1 MIASDNKIY
10 RINSFP
16 FLLTSQSMVNLD
28 PIEKVRVALRGFGI
42 FICLACTVL
51 IVAEVLLLQLDFKG

>member
-16 FLLTSQSMVNLD
+16 FLLASQSMVNLV
-28 PIEKVRVALRGFGI
+28 PIEKVRVALSGI
-42 FICLACTVL
+42 CDFN
-51 IVAEVLLLQLDFKG
+51 LLGMHGIGCCWNLL

>member
-16 FLLTSQSMVNLD
+16 FLLASQSMVNLV
-28 PIEKVRVALRGFGI
+28 PMEKVRAALRGFGI
-42 FICLACTVL
+42 LICSVCIVL
-51 IVAEVLLLQLDFKG
+51 IVVKVLLLQL